1 MITEALNNIKEA
13 EDRAER
19 LKYEAKIKAK
29 ELIKNSQVM
38 AMEEYKKIVEEANKE
53 AKAIIDKHI
62 KDAELKA
69 KPLRDAAEK
78 NIREIQ
84 MVSED
89 KIDTAVNAVIER
101 IVNFNGNC

>member
-1 MITEALNNIKEA
+1 LITEALKDIKEA

-19 LKYEAKIKAK
+19 LKYEAKLKAK

-38 AMEEYKKIVEEANKE
+38 AMEEYKKIVEEANIE
-53 AKAIIDKHI
+53 AKAIIDKCI
-62 KDAELKA
+62 KDAELKS

-89 KIDTAVNAVIER
+89 KIDTAVNVVIER